1 MKTKLK
7 LEKIYKRY
15 GNKTVLKALDLEVE
29 DGEFMVVLGPSGM
42 GKSTLLR
49 VIVGIEDLTAGRV
62 IVDGKDVSNLPPNRR
77 DIAMVFQNYALYP
90 NMTAYKNIAFPL
102 RMNKMP
108 PAKIK
113 KKVSEIAETLKIADI
128 LDRDISLLSGGQK
141 QRVALARCLVRNPKM
156 FLLDEPLS
164 NLDARVRFSAR
175 TELKKL
181 QKELGYTFVYVTHD
195 QQEAS
200 TLADRVAVLRN
211 GQIDQLDDYENLI
224 NAPRSKWL
232 GDFVGDF
239 PMNFIDGNMIGI
251 EGKEIGFRDS
261 WISEQGN
268 EISATVEYCQ
278 VNEDIYR
285 AYCKI
290 DSGSEAED
298 DNKIVASDD
307 SKAKVILRVAKRY
320 NPGDRIQFSLE
331 RYNVYSGGILEST
344 SSSQKNSKVTS

>member
-1 MKTKLK
+1 MTTKLK
-7 LEKIYKRY
+7 LQKIYKRY
-15 GNKTVLKALDLEVE
+15 GSKLVLNGLDLDVE

-49 VIVGIEDLTAGRV
+49 VIVGIESLTAGKV
-62 IVDGKDVSNLPPNRR
+62 IVDGRNVSNLPPNKR

-102 RMNKMP
+102 RMSRMP
-108 PAKIK
+108 AAEIN
-113 KKVSEIAETLKIADI
+113 KKVNEIAETLKIADI
-128 LDRDISLLSGGQK
+128 LDRNINLLSGGQK
-141 QRVALARCLVRNPKM
+141 QRVALARSLVRNPKM

-181 QKELGYTFVYVTHD
+181 QKELGYTFMYVTHD

-211 GQIDQLDDYENLI
+211 GQIEQLDDYEHLI
-224 NAPRSKWL
+224 NAPKSRWL

-239 PMNFIDGNMIGI
+239 PMNFIDGKIIGK
-251 EGKEIGFRDS
+251 EDKEIGFRDS
-261 WISEQGN
+261 WISEKGN
-268 EISATVEYCQ
+268 DLSATVEYCQ

-290 DSGSEAED
+290 DDED
-298 DNKIVASDD
+298 EEEKTPGKRSVVSDD
-307 SKAKVILRVAKRY
+307 KKTSVILRVGKRY
-320 NPGDRIQFSLE
+320 NPGDKVHFSLT
-331 RYNVYSGGILEST
+331 RYNVYLKGLLET
-344 SSSQKNSKVTS
+344 SVTE

>member
-1 MKTKLK
+1 MTTKLK
-7 LEKIYKRY
+7 LQKIYKRY
-15 GNKTVLKALDLEVE
+15 GSKLVLNGLDLDVE

-49 VIVGIEDLTAGRV
+49 VIVGIESLTAGKV
-62 IVDGKDVSNLPPNRR
+62 IVDGRDVSNLPPNKR

-102 RMNKMP
+102 RMSRMP
-108 PAKIK
+108 AAEIN
-113 KKVSEIAETLKIADI
+113 KKVNEIAETLKIADI
-128 LDRDISLLSGGQK
+128 LDRNINLLSGGQK
-141 QRVALARCLVRNPKM
+141 QRVALARSLVRNPKM

-181 QKELGYTFVYVTHD
+181 QKELGYTFMYVTHD

-211 GQIDQLDDYENLI
+211 GQIEQLDDYEHLI
-224 NAPRSKWL
+224 NAPKSRWL

-239 PMNFIDGNMIGI
+239 PMNFIDGKIIGK
-251 EGKEIGFRDS
+251 EDKEIGFRDS
-261 WISEQGN
+261 WISEKGN
-268 EISATVEYCQ
+268 DLSATVEYCQ

-290 DSGSEAED
+290 DDED
-298 DNKIVASDD
+298 EEKTTPGKRSVVSDD
-307 SKAKVILRVAKRY
+307 KKTSVILRVGKRY
-320 NPGDRIQFSLE
+320 NPGDKVHFSLT
-331 RYNVYSGGILEST
+331 RYNVYLKGLLET
-344 SSSQKNSKVTS
+344 SVTE

>member
-1 MKTKLK
+1 MTTKLK
-7 LEKIYKRY
+7 LQKIYKRY
-15 GNKTVLKALDLEVE
+15 GSKLVLNGLDLDVE

-49 VIVGIEDLTAGRV
+49 VIVGIESLTAGKV
-62 IVDGKDVSNLPPNRR
+62 IVDGRDVSNLPPNKR

-102 RMNKMP
+102 RMSRMP
-108 PAKIK
+108 AAEIN
-113 KKVSEIAETLKIADI
+113 KKVNEIAETLKIADI
-128 LDRDISLLSGGQK
+128 LDRNINLLSGGQK
-141 QRVALARCLVRNPKM
+141 QRVALARSLVRNPKM

-181 QKELGYTFVYVTHD
+181 QKELGYTFMYVTHD

-211 GQIDQLDDYENLI
+211 GQIEQLDDYEHLI
-224 NAPRSKWL
+224 NAPKSRWL

-239 PMNFIDGNMIGI
+239 PMNFIDGKIIGK
-251 EGKEIGFRDS
+251 EDKEIGFRDS
-261 WISEQGN
+261 WISEKGN
-268 EISATVEYCQ
+268 DLSATVEYCQ

-290 DSGSEAED
+290 DDED
-298 DNKIVASDD
+298 EEETTPGKRSVVSDD
-307 SKAKVILRVAKRY
+307 KKTSVILRVGKRY
-320 NPGDRIQFSLE
+320 NPGDKVHFSLT
-331 RYNVYSGGILEST
+331 RYNVYLKGLLET
-344 SSSQKNSKVTS
+344 SVTE